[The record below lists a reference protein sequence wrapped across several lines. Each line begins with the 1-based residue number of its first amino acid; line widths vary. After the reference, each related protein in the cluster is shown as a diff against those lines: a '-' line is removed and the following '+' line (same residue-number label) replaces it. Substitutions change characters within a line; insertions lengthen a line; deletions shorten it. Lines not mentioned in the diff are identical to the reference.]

1 MKTLTYLILS
11 IGLFAFSCKE
21 ETSSNEPCITGK
33 IVGQKCDVFALQLDQ
48 KLLGATD
55 WTKKDLLTG
64 DIIATYPNVIGL
76 INLPAEFRLDNKI
89 IFVTLREPTVAES
102 QISCYLDMPNPPAPY
117 YVVLS
122 ANETKCP
129 ETNNQ

>member
-1 MKTLTYLILS
+1 MKTLSYLILS

-21 ETSSNEPCITGK
+21 EASSNEPCVTGK

-55 WTKKDLLTG
+55 WTKKDLTTG

-76 INLPAEFRLDNKI
+76 INLPAEFRFINKI
-89 IFVTLREPTVAES
+89 IFVTLRKPTTEESNTPCYADLPGPPEPF
-102 QISCYLDMPNPPAPY
+102 

-122 ANETKCP
+122 ANDTKCP
-129 ETNNQ
+129 ETDK